1 MEERPDNPEKR
12 RGQRSWENE
21 IEREGT
27 DICPLEWDKMVRFHS
42 VQDKEKRLG
51 MQIFLGSNCYN
62 YGRGRGMLFAPLLPR
77 NLECIVQ
84 RRQCLLCT
92 VEKLRKERWKGTEW
106 NRCLYRRRTE
116 RQPFFSCLWIVR
128 FLQQK
133 MSWKETNEVK
143 GNGAEKTLKWRKGY
157 RNRGDGYMVKR

>member
-51 MQIFLGSNCYN
+51 TQIFLGSNCYN
-62 YGRGRGMLFAPLLPR
+62 YSRGRGMLFAPLLPR
-77 NLECIVQ
+77 NSECIVQ

-116 RQPFFSCLWIVR
+116 RQPFFQLLVNSS
-128 FLQQK
+128 FFTTK
-133 MSWKETNEVK
+133 NELK
-143 GNGAEKTLKWRKGY
+143 GNKRSKRK
-157 RNRGDGYMVKR
+157 RGRKDLEMTERVSKPRRWLYG